1 VLGVDAPLL
10 TVGALAHRPEPD
22 FHRGD
27 GTSEIGQLPSD
38 NRDVLLGRHNRQI
51 LRPGAI
57 FRSVSR
63 TVPPREALAPDP
75 AGRLLDLVE
84 GEAVEPPSPVRL
96 RHLRRAGAMPAPLA
110 LR

>member
-1 VLGVDAPLL
+1 
-10 TVGALAHRPEPD
+10 
-22 FHRGD
+22 
-27 GTSEIGQLPSD
+27 LPSD

-51 LRPGAI
+51 LRPGAV